1 MYKIN
6 LLDYKFSSLILIFGT
21 YIAIID
27 DVSVYNRIFYLI
39 VLAYS
44 ILQNFIN
51 IKFKKLFTSLIAL
64 ISFYIQFILN
74 DYTFSKEYFINLLPI
89 LLFLKFAEIEKKSD
103 YYFFNYTC
111 VFFGITVLIY
121 GQDFVSSIISF
132 LIIFISIIHLYS
144 INQTKIISLNF
155 KNLLRY
161 LLFGLSIFPIIIIV
175 YLVFPRTEINIKLF
189 ETKQNQLG
197 IPDKISLGSF
207 QNISDSDETVFIF
220 SKENSKVNEKYY
232 FRVKVFDTLNNEK
245 DWIETPYNVLLNK
258 YSKNIKI
265 NKSEKNNSDVAKLI
279 LFPTEKLWVPKNK
292 NYSFEGAN
300 IKLNIFNNISSLS
313 KINDQKKSFSLY
325 YKNDEYLFDQNLLNQ
340 YLYLP
345 DTLSPK
351 LKEWVYTNKLSSK
364 NERDFLNKI
373 LLEFKENNFY
383 YSLTPKFEGND
394 YENFFFE
401 SKTGYCEYYAGTF
414 AILAR
419 FANIPSRVVTG
430 YFGGSYNNLGKFYTF
445 KQQDAHSWAEVYL
458 DGKWVRYDPTLQI
471 PNQNILNSNNLNIEQ
486 NNLLEIE
493 KTTLGDLNINKYELY
508 FDYINYIWTNNFTR
522 YDEKSR
528 DRFIKEKLYNY
539 KFLNHI
545 FNILLLL
552 IFSIFVIKF
561 CRFIFLKKVL
571 FNSFFR
577 KIIKQ
582 NKISSRNMTHQE
594 IFNTL
599 SKIQKNKFRD
609 IFELYENYNF
619 NLKFKMTFDNFY
631 KINLK
636 ILKYRFLNV

>member
-394 YENFFFE
+394 YENFF
-401 SKTGYCEYYAGTF
+401 
-414 AILAR
+414 
-419 FANIPSRVVTG
+419 
-430 YFGGSYNNLGKFYTF
+430 
-445 KQQDAHSWAEVYL
+445 
-458 DGKWVRYDPTLQI
+458 
-471 PNQNILNSNNLNIEQ
+471 
-486 NNLLEIE
+486 
-493 KTTLGDLNINKYELY
+493 
-508 FDYINYIWTNNFTR
+508 
-522 YDEKSR
+522 
-528 DRFIKEKLYNY
+528 
-539 KFLNHI
+539 
-545 FNILLLL
+545 
-552 IFSIFVIKF
+552 
-561 CRFIFLKKVL
+561 
-571 FNSFFR
+571 
-577 KIIKQ
+577 
-582 NKISSRNMTHQE
+582 
-594 IFNTL
+594 
-599 SKIQKNKFRD
+599 
-609 IFELYENYNF
+609 
-619 NLKFKMTFDNFY
+619 
-631 KINLK
+631 
-636 ILKYRFLNV
+636 